1 MAYNIIILG
10 MSSMVNIAE
19 NDVVSL
25 DQVDRN
31 ILEFLQKDGR
41 SSASFIADK
50 IKMSVP
56 AVADRIKKLQ
66 ESDVIK
72 GFTTML
78 NHRKVGLDVSAFITI
93 ISESS
98 SHYSDVVRETN
109 NSPEIIQCFTTT
121 GNGSHVLL
129 ALVENTHSLEKLLRK
144 IQSWPGV
151 MRTETQIILSSYKGI
166 NAVLIP

>member
-1 MAYNIIILG
+1 MPILAD
-10 MSSMVNIAE
+10 ITE
-19 NDVVSL
+19 NDVITL

-31 ILEFLQKDGR
+31 ILTILQKDGR
-41 SSASFIADK
+41 SSASYVAQEIS
-50 IKMSVP
+50 MSVP
-56 AVADRIKKLQ
+56 AVTDRIKKLQ
-66 ESDVIK
+66 ESGVIM

-78 NHRKVGLDVSAFITI
+78 NHRKVGLDVSAFITV

-109 NSPEIIQCFTTT
+109 NTPEIIQCFTTT

-129 ALVENTHSLEKLLRK
+129 ALTENTHSLEKLLRT

-166 NAVLIP
+166 NAVKIP

>member
-1 MAYNIIILG
+1 
-10 MSSMVNIAE
+10 MSPSVNIAE
-19 NDVVSL
+19 NDVVAL

-41 SSASFIADK
+41 LSASFIANK
-50 IKMSVP
+50 IEMSVP

-66 ESDVIK
+66 EADIII
-72 GFTTML
+72 GFTTVL
-78 NHRKVGLDVSAFITI
+78 NHRKVGLDVSAFITV

-151 MRTETQIILSSYKGI
+151 MRT
-166 NAVLIP
+166 

>member
-1 MAYNIIILG
+1 MLP
-10 MSSMVNIAE
+10 SVNIAE
-19 NDVVSL
+19 NDVVTL

-50 IKMSVP
+50 IRMSVP

-66 ESDVIK
+66 EANVIK

-78 NHRKVGLDVSAFITI
+78 NHRKVGLDVSAFITV

-144 IQSWPGV
+144 IQGWPGV
-151 MRTETQIILSSYKGI
+151 MRTETQIVLSSYKGI

>member
-1 MAYNIIILG
+1 MPPA
-10 MSSMVNIAE
+10 VNIAE
-19 NDVVSL
+19 NDVVTL

-41 SSASFIADK
+41 SSASFIANK
-50 IKMSVP
+50 IEMSVP

-72 GFTTML
+72 GFTTIL
-78 NHRKVGLDVSAFITI
+78 NHRKVGLDVSAFITV

-144 IQSWPGV
+144 IQCWPGV
-151 MRTETQIILSSYKGI
+151 MRTETQIVLSSYKGI

>member
-1 MAYNIIILG
+1 MPSLAD
-10 MSSMVNIAE
+10 IAE
-19 NDVVSL
+19 NEIVTL
-25 DQVDRN
+25 DQVDQN
-31 ILEFLQKDGR
+31 ILVILQNDGR
-41 SSASFIADK
+41 SSASHIAQE
-50 IKMSVP
+50 IGMSVP
-56 AVADRIKKLQ
+56 AVTDRIKKLQ
-66 ESDVIK
+66 DSGVIM
-72 GFTTML
+72 GFTTVL
-78 NHRKVGLDVSAFITI
+78 NHRKVGLDVSAFITV

-121 GNGSHVLL
+121 GNGSHVLF
-129 ALVENTHSLEKLLRK
+129 ALVENTHSLERLLRK